1 MTMKNKF
8 FIIALCCTFFL
19 TGCNDDDPV
28 TITPEL
34 DVEFASEPIPAEGGQ
49 LELNVFSNSEWTV
62 TYKHTDDR
70 ITSINPTSGTG
81 DKEVTVTVAPN
92 EGDARDIELTV
103 ALKDG
108 SISVDIRVVQ
118 TAAPEEPEEPAI
130 TMTYYE
136 AYYYGYPYPEVLQ
149 GNYSF
154 FFYDIDPSKFYDPSV
169 TEDAIQIYIDL
180 NAEVIDEILLL
191 PAEGVY
197 VGELTGNMQTFNLGY
212 ERSDGYWASSAYA
225 IKGHYDFYP
234 LVDGTVKISREGNV
248 FTFDMNVTANMLNG
262 ETQVIKAQYKGEI
275 EVQDRRQKEP
285 EPPFSTLNNNVLMNF
300 FDTDYSGLA
309 YFGQDSENTDYW
321 EIMLVGSDVVVDEE
335 GYIVSGEYI
344 LMELY
349 SNLIAGDKILPH
361 GRYNVNKTHEP
372 YTIEQGWMGMF
383 WEEHSWYYKYEDGSM
398 VAFAPLTT
406 GYLDASHEG
415 DEYTFS
421 FRFKDDLDYKIEG
434 DFQGSLYFYDDTDY
448 ISPAKSIRINKNKK
462 VGERISHTA
471 HKHNN
476 RFLKR

>member
-154 FFYDIDPSKFYDPSV
+154 FFYTIDPDKFYDPSV
-169 TEDAIQIYIDL
+169 TDEAIQIYIDL
-180 NAEVIDEILLL
+180 NAEVIDELLLL
-191 PAEGVY
+191 PAEGTY
-197 VGELTGNMQTFNLGY
+197 EGAWSGNMQTFNLGY
-212 ERSDGYWASSAYA
+212 DRGDGYWASSAYA

-234 LVDGTVKISREGNV
+234 LTEGTVKISREGNV
-248 FTFDMNVTANMLNG
+248 FTFDMDVTANMLNG
-262 ETQVIKAQYKGEI
+262 ETEVIKAQYKGEI

-285 EPPFSTLNNNVLMNF
+285 EPPFSTLNNDVLFSSFNNE
-300 FDTDYSGLA
+300 YSGLA
-309 YFGQDSENTDYW
+309 YFGSDGDQSYW
-321 EIMLVGSDVVVDEE
+321 EMFLFGSNVVLDDDDSIE
-335 GYIVSGEYI
+335 SGEYI
-344 LMELY
+344 FTELY
-349 SNLIAGDKILPH
+349 SNAITGDKILPA
-361 GRYNVNKTHEP
+361 GRYNVNDTHEP
-372 YTIEQGWMGMF
+372 FTIIQGWMGQM
-383 WEEHSWYYKYEDGSM
+383 WEQHSWYYKYEDGRM

-406 GYLDASHEG
+406 GYLDASHDG

-434 DFQGSLYFYDDTDY
+434 DFQGSIFFYDDTDY
-448 ISPAKSIRINKNKK
+448 VSPLKSVRINKNRKA
-462 VGERISHTA
+462 GERTSHTV

-476 RFLKR
+476 RLLRR